1 MSKRPII
8 TDHYN
13 LDEYIGI
20 DEYNC
25 NLYLAYIKQLKKYLF
40 ILDKDETIFYYPIKL
55 NTRPDLLYYEYGND
69 ENEKTFFTVFSTK
82 ILRDRYNEL
91 VQLQK
96 SGGLKEGA
104 NITFNNEI
112 IDIIDDLTLQLKDLY
127 TTDTFTSLKK
137 FPKLKEFILDPVE
150 TYNFYTDNYNTK
162 EINDDKVKKAKKEI
176 DDLINKIIETKSN
189 YNKYI
194 SDKWF
199 NKRINN
205 LVNSTGKD
213 PFLSLN
219 LGLTPTKRYQAQ
231 ASTLIVNEFGLKRI
245 LLNNDNERLYL
256 YNENL
261 KYFDEVTPTSLKNK
275 LAKRFGFNILES
287 DINTVSKAVSTENVL
302 YNNLLS
308 FRNIYYDINTL
319 DEFKP
324 NGKPKYKREDYLTI
338 NNIGTL
344 DENTQEINLLNYN
357 KNLTFDD
364 IIKPKELPEINPEIP
379 VNEYLSRFGI
389 TLTEIVLRQILIPK
403 NNQFDIRMFRD
414 FLERLGSN
422 IYGTNLYKVLTFYY
436 GDGDNA
442 KSILNLFINLIF
454 NKLNYEIK
462 PDDLKDGFNLENFY
476 NRLIITI
483 DEVGKNSFDELK
495 EYLKQATSKYSK
507 MEKRQIYSNKT
518 FTLYNFPNINIY
530 SNELLDLNPATEG
543 ALFSRID
550 YLKLPNKFVTSSE
563 LDKYENTYE
572 VVDGLEDLLKK
583 DTDGLSWLITAG
595 ILCFKEMKNN
605 SNRYTLKQ
613 TREQT
618 IDIFLNAD
626 YLTKFLM
633 VSTEYVD
640 ELPREQFTSNL
651 DITNSYL
658 QYMANL
664 NKTVD
669 TENLAKTI
677 GIKLSKLYP
686 QLKNKENKYK
696 ATGNGATMYKLKLKE
711 PEEINK
717 QFNQA
722 YTINEYVTDNQ
733 LNIIDTDKKYK
744 AVYDKIQKG
753 KCTISMLNKELPS
766 INCYDIVQQLESL
779 NLIYNTETIIIN
791 GGNS

>member
-1 MSKRPII
+1 
-8 TDHYN
+8 
-13 LDEYIGI
+13 
-20 DEYNC
+20 
-25 NLYLAYIKQLKKYLF
+25 
-40 ILDKDETIFYYPIKL
+40 
-55 NTRPDLLYYEYGND
+55 
-69 ENEKTFFTVFSTK
+69 
-82 ILRDRYNEL
+82 
-91 VQLQK
+91 
-96 SGGLKEGA
+96 
-104 NITFNNEI
+104 
-112 IDIIDDLTLQLKDLY
+112 
-127 TTDTFTSLKK
+127 
-137 FPKLKEFILDPVE
+137 
-150 TYNFYTDNYNTK
+150 
-162 EINDDKVKKAKKEI
+162 
-176 DDLINKIIETKSN
+176 
-189 YNKYI
+189 
-194 SDKWF
+194 
-199 NKRINN
+199 
-205 LVNSTGKD
+205 
-213 PFLSLN
+213 
-219 LGLTPTKRYQAQ
+219 
-231 ASTLIVNEFGLKRI
+231 
-245 LLNNDNERLYL
+245 
-256 YNENL
+256 
-261 KYFDEVTPTSLKNK
+261 
-275 LAKRFGFNILES
+275 
-287 DINTVSKAVSTENVL
+287 
-302 YNNLLS
+302 
-308 FRNIYYDINTL
+308 
-319 DEFKP
+319 
-324 NGKPKYKREDYLTI
+324 
-338 NNIGTL
+338 
-344 DENTQEINLLNYN
+344 
-357 KNLTFDD
+357 
-364 IIKPKELPEINPEIP
+364 
-379 VNEYLSRFGI
+379 
-389 TLTEIVLRQILIPK
+389 
-403 NNQFDIRMFRD
+403 MFRD

-518 FTLYNFPNINIY
+518 FTLYKFPNINIY